1 MSIFGI
7 DVSRFQGNID
17 WAEVKRAGVEFAMLR
32 ARFGSGSIEVQF
44 RRNAEGCC
52 AEGIPFGVYWFSYA
66 YTPDMARQEA
76 RQCLET
82 IEDYR
87 VEYPVCIDFEQDSV
101 RYAQTKGV
109 TVTKELATRIVEEF
123 CGEVEDRGY
132 FAMYYSNLDFLER
145 MFDER
150 LREKYAL
157 WFARY
162 AREPGIDGI
171 AMWQYTESGSVRG
184 IAGDVDLNLAFYD
197 LAEVIRRRGLNHLK

>member
-32 ARFGSGSIEVQF
+32 AGFGSGSIDVQF

-87 VEYPVCIDFEQDSV
+87 VEYPVCIDFEQD
-101 RYAQTKGV
+101 
-109 TVTKELATRIVEEF
+109 
-123 CGEVEDRGY
+123 
-132 FAMYYSNLDFLER
+132 
-145 MFDER
+145 
-150 LREKYAL
+150 
-157 WFARY
+157 
-162 AREPGIDGI
+162 
-171 AMWQYTESGSVRG
+171 
-184 IAGDVDLNLAFYD
+184 
-197 LAEVIRRRGLNHLK
+197 